1 MRSFEFIIE
10 SKSKTTPDQKTE
22 IINLYLSGFTT
33 IDIAKEYGVDPK
45 TIHTYLTSLPNWKEI
60 RQTNYDTRQ
69 QQGLSTGPKG
79 TTKET
84 IQQIAYEFSKGKS
97 YTQLGKEF
105 NLELAIVRA
114 HLKNLPNYETLKQ
127 QNTLARQEQG
137 LPTIQDISP
146 KYPNSETV
154 DKIAKEYALGT
165 SSTEAGKLFNLSNSS
180 VLQLLKKRSD
190 WEEIKFQ
197 NRTNRSRKL
206 GGTQSLT
213 TRGISKPYSKGI
225 HAIRRTGSPS
235 GSVFEDALEE
245 DWKKT
250 LGAIGAAGALTIGGH
265 DMMQPKTASAA
276 PASAAPA
283 SAAPAVRQS
292 VVATVEN
299 PDVNILAQTIWGE
312 ARSHGANGMLAVGN
326 VIKNR
331 AEANSRLFGQGI
343 RGVAL
348 KPKQFSCWNKGD
360 PNRDHIKEILR
371 YDSLISRRQSPD
383 GTPFDEWFAKF
394 KNSGNYMD
402 YKAWLLAKDIAQKII
417 AGVVSDPTNGA
428 VYYHTTAVK
437 PVWRNKLHRVATIGN
452 HVFYTLPNRLSEYKV
467 DNVEGLGSVPYNQNV
482 DYFGLRVMMKP
493 STFLNLA
500 LPLKEPRSVEH
511 IMQHMK
517 NGGALGAP
525 FLDVKI
531 PADWEDDDFTQPA
544 SISGH
549 EGRNRMLAI
558 QELEGDDPVEVHLLL
573 KNGWR
578 ARHLT
583 PDMIKELQNG
593 IMNQSRNRYVTG
605 PLFSVKKA

>member
-213 TRGISKPYSKGI
+213 NRGINKPGSKGI
-225 HAIRRTGSPS
+225 HAIRRTGRPS

-250 LGAIGAAGALTIGGH
+250 LGAIGVAGALAAGGQKT
-265 DMMQPKTASAA
+265 MQPITPPEVRPAVASTVA
-276 PASAAPA
+276 PA
-283 SAAPAVRQS
+283 
-292 VVATVEN
+292 EN
-299 PDVNILAQTIWGE
+299 PDVNILAQTMWGE

-331 AEANSRLFGQGI
+331 AEANMKMFGQGI

-348 KPKQFSCWNKGD
+348 KPKQFSCWNAGD
-360 PNRDHIKEILR
+360 PNRDRIKEILE
-371 YDSLISRRQSPD
+371 YDRLISLRQSPD

-402 YKAWLLAKDIAQKII
+402 YKAWLLAKDIAKKII
-417 AGVVSDPTNGA
+417 SDRAPDPTNGA
-428 VYYHTTAVK
+428 VYYHTTDVNPSWNA
-437 PVWRNKLHRVATIGN
+437 NLDHVATVGN
-452 HVFYTLPNRLSEYKV
+452 HVFYTLSENLSEYKV

-493 STFLNLA
+493 STFLSLA
-500 LPLKEPRSVEH
+500 LPLNEPRSVEY

-525 FLDVKI
+525 FLYVKI
-531 PADWEDDDFTQPA
+531 PADWEEGDLMRPA

-558 QELEGDDPVEVHLLL
+558 QKLEGDDPVEVHLLL
-573 KNGWR
+573 QGGMR
-578 ARHLT
+578 ARHLN
-583 PDMIKELQNG
+583 PGMIKELQNG
-593 IMNQSRNRYVTG
+593 MMNQSRNRYVTG
-605 PLFSVKKA
+605 PLFSK